1 MQMGILV
8 NFLNE
13 LLDTSRE
20 IIRPYFTAPDLQEE
34 TKEDET
40 PVTIADRETE
50 HVLREKIRQ
59 TYPDHGII
67 GEEFGN
73 EREEAEYVWVLD
85 PIDGTKS
92 FISGVPL
99 FGTLIGLLKDG
110 VPLLGAIDQP
120 ILGQRMT
127 GDGEQTLLNGKP
139 VHIRKTAS
147 LADTTLLSTDPLE
160 PSRIWNADAWRD
172 LTSRVRLYRTWGDCY
187 GYLLLAAGKAD
198 IMIDPIVS
206 KWDFLPIIPIIR
218 GAGGII
224 TDWMGNDPIKGN
236 SIIASSPSIHAE
248 IIQILNQDTPGN

>member
-20 IIRPYFTAPDLQEE
+20 IIRPYFTAPDLQME
-34 TKEDET
+34 TKEDGT

-50 HVLREKIRQ
+50 RVLREKIRR

-99 FGTLIGLLKDG
+99 FGTLIGLLKNG
-110 VPLLGAIDQP
+110 TPLLGAIDQP
-120 ILGQRMT
+120 ILEQRMT

-139 VHIRKTAS
+139 AHIRKTAS
-147 LADTTLLSTDPLE
+147 LAEATLLSTDPLE
-160 PSRIWNADAWRD
+160 PSRIWNSDAWSD
-172 LTSRVRLYRTWGDCY
+172 LTNRVRLYRTWGDCY
-187 GYLLLAAGKAD
+187 GYLLLAAGKGD

-218 GAGGII
+218 GAGGTI

-236 SIIASSPSIHAE
+236 SIIASSPGIHAE
-248 IIQILNQDTPGN
+248 IIQILNQGTPGH

>member
-20 IIRPYFTAPDLQEE
+20 IIRPYFTAPDLQVE

-120 ILGQRMT
+120 ILRQRMT
-127 GDGEQTLLNGKP
+127 GDGEQP
-139 VHIRKTAS
+139 
-147 LADTTLLSTDPLE
+147 
-160 PSRIWNADAWRD
+160 
-172 LTSRVRLYRTWGDCY
+172 C
-187 GYLLLAAGKAD
+187 
-198 IMIDPIVS
+198 
-206 KWDFLPIIPIIR
+206 
-218 GAGGII
+218 
-224 TDWMGNDPIKGN
+224 
-236 SIIASSPSIHAE
+236 
-248 IIQILNQDTPGN
+248 